1 MIGTSGRLLR
11 ILVIGLAVLA
21 TFWVL
26 LTLHRAGGLLP
37 DLVNQPHPPCFADFV
52 KGSHRGAGRGMVMHL
67 LAFVPVFALVGWLDR
82 RDNHTQAPRHEQP
95 EPMPA
100 TVAGH
105 SDEVGRSR

>member
-37 DLVNQPHPPCFADFV
+37 DLASQSQPPCFADFV

-82 RDNHTQAPRHEQP
+82 RDNHAHTTEPEQP
-95 EPMPA
+95 TPVPIGVGSA
-100 TVAGH
+100 
-105 SDEVGRSR
+105 SDEVGRGR